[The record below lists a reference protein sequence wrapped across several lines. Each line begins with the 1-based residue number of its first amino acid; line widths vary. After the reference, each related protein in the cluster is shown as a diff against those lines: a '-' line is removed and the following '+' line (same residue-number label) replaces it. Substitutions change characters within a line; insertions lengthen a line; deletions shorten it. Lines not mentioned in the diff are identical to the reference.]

1 MDRQSV
7 SSANLSSVGYNES
20 TEILEVQF
28 QNGSIYQYHGV
39 PKETHGQLVN
49 AKSVGSFFSSN
60 IKNTFEHS
68 KQS

>member
-7 SSANLSSVGYNES
+7 PSSNLSSVGYDES
-20 TEILEVQF
+20 TETLEVQF
-28 QNGSIYQYHGV
+28 QNGSIFQYHGV

-49 AKSVGSFFSSN
+49 ARSVGSFFHSN

-68 KQS
+68 KLS